1 MDSATA
7 TAIQDEVAERLVFA
21 NGLLSA
27 VRLPGGIWPRC
38 CVWLLRTALE
48 RTVSAVL
55 RSHDEPDTSPRTD
68 LLTLPLYADPRIA
81 SATSRLWEALTR
93 VANHQDYE
101 LAPTAAELRK
111 WHTEAVRTTT
121 ALFAEVDTAA
131 R

>member
-1 MDSATA
+1 MDTA

-21 NGLLSA
+21 NGLLSTA
-27 VRLPGGIWPRC
+27 TMPGGIWPRC

-48 RTVSAVL
+48 HTVSAVL
-55 RSHDEPDTSPRTD
+55 RSHDEPATSPRTD
-68 LLTLPLYADPRIA
+68 LLTLPLYADNRVA
-81 SATSRLWEALTR
+81 SATARLWEALTR

-111 WHTEAVRTTT
+111 WHSEAVRTTS
-121 ALFAEVDTAA
+121 ALFAEVESAA